1 MLGLERQRQ
10 LLQHIRSHGAGNVTD
25 LAVEL
30 GVSPSTV
37 RRDLK
42 TLEDRGLLTRVHG
55 GASISDEPGEPVFGA
70 RGGEHDDEKR
80 RIGAAAAELVGH
92 GASVLIT
99 GGTTT
104 EAVLPHLADRTN
116 LTIVTNGLNVAM
128 QLSRYPD
135 ISVVV
140 LGGVLRHSEMSL
152 LGPLT
157 EHALEDFRVDL
168 AITGAYGV
176 DPEYGIFGADVREA
190 STDRSILRQVPKLV
204 VVADASKFHQRG
216 PVRVVGTEHIT
227 HLVTDDAA
235 PAEAVASWRDHGV
248 EVVLA

>member
-30 GVSPSTV
+30 GVSASTV

-55 GASISDEPGEPVFGA
+55 GASIGDETGEPVFGA
-70 RGGEHDDEKR
+70 RGREHDDEKR
-80 RIGAAAAELVGH
+80 RIGEAAAALIGN

-104 EAVLPHLADRTN
+104 EAILPHLADRTN
-116 LTIVTNGLNVAM
+116 LTIITNGLNVAL
-128 QLSRYPD
+128 QLSRYPG

-152 LGPLT
+152 LGQLT
-157 EHALEDFRVDL
+157 EHALADFRVDL
-168 AITGAYGV
+168 AVTGAFGI
-176 DPEYGIFGADVREA
+176 DAEYGIFGADVREA
-190 STDRSILRQVPKLV
+190 STDRSILRQVPSLV

-216 PVRVVGTEHIT
+216 PVRVVGTEHVT
-227 HLVTDDAA
+227 HLVTDDGA
-235 PAEAVASWRDHGV
+235 PAEAVAAWRAHGV
-248 EVVLA
+248 DVVLA